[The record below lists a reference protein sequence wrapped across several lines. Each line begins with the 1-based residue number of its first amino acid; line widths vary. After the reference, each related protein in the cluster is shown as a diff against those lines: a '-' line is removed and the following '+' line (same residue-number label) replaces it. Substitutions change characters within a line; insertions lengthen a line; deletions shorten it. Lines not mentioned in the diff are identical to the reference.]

1 MSPLV
6 VALAL
11 SAALAHA
18 SWNAFLRSGADR
30 LWVVTVMSLTMLPV
44 AIPFAVLLPLPGSEA
59 WPYLF
64 LSAALQAGYSLSLV
78 AAYRVGD
85 LGQVYPVIRGTVPVF
100 VAVGGYVLAGEN
112 LAVVTVLGIGLIV
125 AGIMTLALG
134 SRKAFVPML
143 WAIGT
148 GVLIALYVTVDAVGV
163 RAAGDPVAYTAWICI
178 FYGPMLVVVF
188 LAMRG
193 RLVVDPS
200 SSETWKAVGG
210 GLVALLAYGLVVT
223 ALSLGPAGPVAALR
237 ETSVIFAALIG
248 AVFLGEPMTRKRVA
262 ACLLVACGAMLVG

>member
-163 RAAGDPVAYTAWICI
+163 RTAGDPVAYTAWICI